1 MDSQTA
7 IITVTLH
14 QPSHNIPCGSFI
26 AENQAK
32 FIIFY
37 LFIYLFIYLSF
48 IYFVVGEIQAVK
60 RKSIVN
66 WLRYVWVLISIDKV
80 K

>member
-26 AENQAK
+26 AEFQAK

-37 LFIYLFIYLSF
+37 LFIYLFICRLF
-48 IYFVVGEIQAVK
+48 IL
-60 RKSIVN
+60 
-66 WLRYVWVLISIDKV
+66 W
-80 K
+80 

>member
-1 MDSQTA
+1 MDSQKA

-14 QPSHNIPCGSFI
+14 QPSHNIPCGSLI
-26 AENQAK
+26 AEFQAK

-37 LFIYLFIYLSF
+37 LFVVYLFCDRRDS
-48 IYFVVGEIQAVK
+48 GSETQDHSK
-60 RKSIVN
+60 
-66 WLRYVWVLISIDKV
+66 LIEVCVSIDNV

>member
-1 MDSQTA
+1 MDSQKD

-14 QPSHNIPCGSFI
+14 QPSLNIPCGSFI
-26 AENQAK
+26 AEFQAK

-37 LFIYLFIYLSF
+37 LFIYLFIYL
-48 IYFVVGEIQAVK
+48 FVVHLFCGRRDSGSETQHNSK
-60 RKSIVN
+60 
-66 WLRYVWVLISIDKV
+66 LIEVCVSIDKV

>member
-1 MDSQTA
+1 MDSQKD

-14 QPSHNIPCGSFI
+14 QPSLNIPCSSFI
-26 AENQAK
+26 AEFQAK

-37 LFIYLFIYLSF
+37 LFIYLF
-48 IYFVVGEIQAVK
+48 VVHLFCGRRDSGSETQHNSK
-60 RKSIVN
+60 
-66 WLRYVWVLISIDKV
+66 LIEVCVSIDKV

>member
-26 AENQAK
+26 AEFQAK

-37 LFIYLFIYLSF
+37 LFIYLLF

-60 RKSIVN
+60 RKTIVN
-66 WLRYVWVLISIDKV
+66 WLRYVCVLISIDKV

>member
-26 AENQAK
+26 AEFQAK

-37 LFIYLFIYLSF
+37 LFIYLFIYL
-48 IYFVVGEIQAVK
+48 FVVYLFCGRRDSGSETQDHGK
-60 RKSIVN
+60 
-66 WLRYVWVLISIDKV
+66 LIEVCVSIDKV

>member
-1 MDSQTA
+1 MDSQKD

-14 QPSHNIPCGSFI
+14 QPSLNIPCGSFI
-26 AENQAK
+26 AEFQAK

-37 LFIYLFIYLSF
+37 LFIYLFIYLLF

-60 RKSIVN
+60 RNIIVN
-66 WLRYVWVLISIDKV
+66 
-80 K
+80 

>member
-26 AENQAK
+26 AEFQAK
-32 FIIFY
+32 FIIF
-37 LFIYLFIYLSF
+37 YLFIYLSF

-60 RKSIVN
+60 RKTIVN
-66 WLRYVWVLISIDKV
+66 
-80 K
+80 